1 MQVTYNFVKP
11 IAGGGL
17 GDCKIGIVELAGTY
31 VTGGVD
37 LGIKEEPLFMFAS
50 DGYGATFASGKIKI
64 TSAGG
69 SSGGEVVI
77 PEQTVSGV
85 SVQVTGTTVSGV
97 EFTNEQA
104 IQGAVDGSTATIA
117 IGDADVSGSVVVPD
131 LTGSASV
138 TIPSQT
144 VSVTGSSSAQAGEIA
159 NGTSVAG
166 LKILFVIKGS
176 Y

>member
-17 GDCKIGIVELAGTY
+17 GDCKIGIVELDGTY

-37 LGIKEEPLFMFAS
+37 IGLKEEPLFIMANG
-50 DGYGATFASGKIKI
+50 GYGATYSSGKIKI
-64 TSAGG
+64 TQAGG

-85 SVQVTGTTVSGV
+85 SVAVSGTTISGV
-97 EFTNEQA
+97 EFTNAQQ
-104 IQGAVDGSTATIA
+104 ITGSVATDTATIQ

-138 TIPSQT
+138 TIPTQT
-144 VSVTGSSSAQAGEIA
+144 VSVTGSSSSQAGEIA

>member
-17 GDCKIGIVELAGTY
+17 GDCKIGIVELDGTY

-37 LGIKEEPLFMFAS
+37 IGLKDQPLFMVAS
-50 DGYGATFASGKIKI
+50 DGYGATFASGKVKI

-85 SVQVTGTTVSGV
+85 
-97 EFTNEQA
+97 EFSNEQA
-104 IQGAVDGSTATIA
+104 ITGTVDSTTATIA
-117 IGDADVSGSVVVPD
+117 IGDADVSGSVV
-131 LTGSASV
+131 
-138 TIPSQT
+138 IPSQT